1 MSSVSS
7 RSAIT
12 RVYRGGHGP
21 SIGFTLVTRNS
32 GSVME
37 PGVEA
42 DLVVELIAPL
52 TPVCGMTPLEDAPA
66 VAAAFGDGTSPP
78 TIWTRFPTY
87 GFRSLPDRRY
97 PVWAPAAPVPSTGGV
112 PVVGDPVALIPVAPA
127 PTGGTPVVPLTV
139 SVEPVE
145 PLVSRVPPDAVAV
158 ELPLV
163 IIIGLDSVNGSVA
176 VEPAVRQ
183 PLMVIL

>member
-1 MSSVSS
+1 MSSGSS

-37 PGVEA
+37 PGVAA

-66 VAAAFGDGTSPP
+66 VAAAVRD
-78 TIWTRFPTY
+78 
-87 GFRSLPDRRY
+87 
-97 PVWAPAAPVPSTGGV
+97 ATGIV
-112 PVVGDPVALIPVAPA
+112 I
-127 PTGGTPVVPLTV
+127 
-139 SVEPVE
+139 
-145 PLVSRVPPDAVAV
+145 R
-158 ELPLV
+158 ELPLTRERV
-163 IIIGLDSVNGSVA
+163 WRALQEA
-176 VEPAVRQ
+176 VPT
-183 PLMVIL
+183 